1 MIKTI
6 IFDFGNVIGFF
17 SHRLTSQRWAAYAD
31 EPQEIIHAYL
41 FGGELETGFD
51 SGRLSAAQLL
61 KQARER
67 FSLRCTDE
75 VLANAFAD
83 IFRPNLDV
91 CELVPRL
98 RPRYRL
104 LLASNTNEL
113 HCRQFKHQ
121 FADTLKHFDG
131 FIFSHE
137 IGVCKPQPAFFKH
150 CLALADAGPEQC
162 LFIDDMGQNVAGA
175 LSCGLQA
182 IQYSGQE
189 NLPARLANLGVTLK
203 GA

>member
-1 MIKTI
+1 
-6 IFDFGNVIGFF
+6 
-17 SHRLTSQRWAAYAD
+17 
-31 EPQEIIHAYL
+31 
-41 FGGELETGFD
+41 
-51 SGRLSAAQLL
+51 
-61 KQARER
+61 
-67 FSLRCTDE
+67 
-75 VLANAFAD
+75 
-83 IFRPNLDV
+83 
-91 CELVPRL
+91 
-98 RPRYRL
+98 
-104 LLASNTNEL
+104 LASNTNEL

-189 NLPARLANLGVTLK
+189 NLPARLASLGITLN